1 MVMNLENPRKFDWY
15 NDLLPSLKK
24 AGLQFEV
31 VSPEV
36 WLNQLRLYSET
47 TVPEEALSKNPAVKL
62 LSYFA
67 QLVQDQS
74 RRGRHEELAFETA
87 KAQAC
92 SPSLQNVPNVVVA
105 GLVGRFVTKW
115 LETWYDS

>member
-1 MVMNLENPRKFDWY
+1 MNLENPRKFDWC
-15 NDLLPSLKK
+15 NDLLPSLRK

-31 VSPEV
+31 VSPEI
-36 WLNQLRLYSET
+36 WLKQLRLYSET
-47 TVPEEALSKNPAVKL
+47 TTPEEALNRNPAVKL

-74 RRGRHEELAFETA
+74 RHGQHEELVFETA

-92 SPSLQNVPNVVVA
+92 SPSLRNAPDVVVA
-105 GLVGRFVTKW
+105 GLVAHSLSKW
-115 LETWYDS
+115 SETWYDS